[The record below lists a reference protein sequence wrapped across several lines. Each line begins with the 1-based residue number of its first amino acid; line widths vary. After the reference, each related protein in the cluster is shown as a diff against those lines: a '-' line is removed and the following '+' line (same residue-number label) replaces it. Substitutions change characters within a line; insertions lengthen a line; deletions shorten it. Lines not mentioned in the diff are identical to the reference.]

1 MDGNGRVL
9 NPQSGI
15 GGPVIFLHMAQSG
28 SRPRKKY
35 YSLGYEPRKFVLEK
49 AFLAIKGFD
58 SRLLALG
65 YAYPAFL
72 CFKTLE
78 KNRVGIQELRFWCQY
93 WLPMYRGMKLALFI
107 YLWHPNIK
115 GSDYVYETL
124 VRPYFAQYEKD
135 IDRSIFEYKERALN
149 LAIYYCHNCTEFST
163 KKVLQF
169 FQFVISQSR
178 SITLPSSQI
187 AENQQPNV
195 ALPAPAPTPP
205 STPSGIFKRNKSDKR
220 RPPILPPGSSTS
232 HLSQTPRSESFK
244 VQLHNQTQFIHPEDI
259 LIPDPNIDS
268 RLEEKPDGDHAAGD
282 KIKSN

>member
-1 MDGNGRVL
+1 MRECFLFGCLLNLECCGR
-9 NPQSGI
+9 
-15 GGPVIFLHMAQSG
+15 
-28 SRPRKKY
+28 
-35 YSLGYEPRKFVLEK
+35 
-49 AFLAIKGFD
+49 
-58 SRLLALG
+58 LALG

-93 WLPMYRGMKLALFI
+93 WTIVAVLTVLEKFCDIFISWLPMYRGMKLALLI

-124 VRPYFAQYEKD
+124 LRPYFAQYEKD

-169 FQFVISQSR
+169 FQFVITQSR

-195 ALPAPAPTPP
+195 APPAPTPP

-220 RPPILPPGSSTS
+220 RPPIPPPGSSTS

-268 RLEEKPDGDHAAGD
+268 RLEEKSDGDHAAGD